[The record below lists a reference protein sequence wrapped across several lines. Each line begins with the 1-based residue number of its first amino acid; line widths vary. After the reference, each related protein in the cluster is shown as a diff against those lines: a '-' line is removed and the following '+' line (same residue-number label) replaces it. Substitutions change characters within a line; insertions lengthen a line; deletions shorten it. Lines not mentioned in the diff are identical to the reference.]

1 MNEPTIHEPIR
12 MVVAL
17 PLPAPD
23 IEALLQGRTIAA
35 MSKKLIRP
43 GLQFALYPTD
53 DALNLLP
60 TRWYYRSE
68 FLPTAQTALSQLN
81 DEKVVIKAWARCEK
95 SSPWLKD
102 ASALPALS
110 QLTIWRPNALEK
122 IRRNGQI
129 NLAYLR
135 VYKLSTPI
143 EISVIPYNSQFIGLP
158 YPLPITESRPVLSDS
173 TFDRRRDQLENLL
186 PPEHP
191 ELEELQGAIAHLALT
206 QPAAQPLDRALQS
219 FLGWTDTSTPQ
230 ETDPDLTWISTI
242 SEVGNSSE
250 GHAFE
255 KLVRRSLLK
264 LGFKG
269 ESLDPDSTGG
279 PGGIDLF
286 CEYPYLLVG
295 ECKATKT
302 EKVSDGT
309 PAQLIKI
316 GHNHLG
322 TQRYNRAIK
331 LIVAAGELTDYARRT
346 ATENEMNVIRP
357 ETLQRLVEL
366 HANYPGS
373 LDLMQL
379 KQLLQTEPFGLADE
393 KLNDYINSIV
403 TQIKVRSQL
412 VQTVKQLQDP
422 KSQPLPLEIRTYYN
436 AIYAKE
442 PRDKLGENCVKEML
456 LELSSPLMGY
466 LGRKKDAKGHD
477 RFYYLRDLSLPEN
490 LQQ

>member
-1 MNEPTIHEPIR
+1 
-12 MVVAL
+12 MVQTAL
-17 PLPAPD
+17 CLPAPD
-23 IEALLQGRTIAA
+23 IEALLCGRTIAVIPRIFL
-35 MSKKLIRP
+35 KP
-43 GLQFALYPTD
+43 GRQFALYP
-53 DALNLLP
+53 LP
-60 TRWYYRSE
+60 SSVNPLPPETYYNPGFVSIAKSTE
-68 FLPTAQTALSQLN
+68 LTQSSADSLSIQ
-81 DEKVVIKAWARCEK
+81 AWAKCELCQMVNTPE
-95 SSPWLKD
+95 SFEV
-102 ASALPALS
+102 LS
-110 QLTIWRPNALEK
+110 QLTVWSTEGLESHIATHPHIFLAHLRLYRFLQPIQVPNNPVSQK
-122 IRRNGQI
+122 
-129 NLAYLR
+129 
-135 VYKLSTPI
+135 KLGK
-143 EISVIPYNSQFIGLP
+143 FIGLP
-158 YPLPITESRPVLSDS
+158 HPLPITDYQPVLSDS

-322 TQRYNRAIK
+322 KQRYNRAIK

-379 KQLLQTEPFGLADE
+379 KQHLQTEPFGLADE
-393 KLNDYINSIV
+393 KLNNYINSIV
-403 TQIKVRSQL
+403 DQIKVRSQL
-412 VQTVKQLQDP
+412 VQTVKQLEDP
-422 KSQPLPLEIRTYYN
+422 KSKPLPLEIRTHYN

-442 PRDKLGENCVKEML
+442 PRAKLGENCVKEML

-466 LGRKKDAKGHD
+466 LGRKKDAEGRD

-490 LQQ
+490 LQ